1 MRFDVDTLRELAG
14 EKTFA
19 RGLAYLRAG
28 EVQIL
33 SLSPKRVVAQVA
45 GTEDYRTELTGRG
58 DNIDGHCSCPAFR
71 DQGFCK
77 HMVATALAVNAA
89 GDAAEGEAADALA
102 RIRKHLTARTADQL
116 VDMILDL
123 AEQDPNLFR
132 KLDLES
138 ALTQADDAT
147 LEKQLRKAIDAATR
161 TGTYIDYR
169 QAQQWS
175 DGVDSAL
182 DAVEDIASGPRA
194 ALALKL
200 IERAIA
206 RIAAASEAIDD
217 SDGHLGELLGR
228 AYDIHLAAVS
238 ATRPE
243 PLALARDLFT
253 REMEDDPGTFGNV
266 VVDYA
271 EVLGDAGLAEYRRL
285 AEAEWKKLPARPGRG
300 GAAADGMASAH
311 RLIEIL
317 DFFAEQDSDVET
329 RIALRARDLSSP
341 WKYLQLAE
349 FCLSQGRQEEAL
361 RRAEEGLWQFED
373 RNPDERLLFFVTDQ
387 LSKARRN
394 ADAEARLWQAFQKAP
409 SFSIYKQ
416 LRSTGG
422 KPATQRAVEFLEA
435 RLGDKKRDTW
445 RNRPDLLIEILMD
458 EKRFDA
464 AWSILHK
471 FGASEHVKQ
480 MLVSATD
487 VPYPR
492 EALEFY
498 AVQVE
503 RFAASAAY
511 KEAMKVIARMAKLR
525 SAGEQAAFV
534 MELKV
539 RHGRKRNFMKLL
551 AEKA

>member
-1 MRFDVDTLRELAG
+1 M
-14 EKTFA
+14 
-19 RGLAYLRAG
+19 
-28 EVQIL
+28 
-33 SLSPKRVVAQVA
+33 
-45 GTEDYRTELTGRG
+45 
-58 DNIDGHCSCPAFR
+58 
-71 DQGFCK
+71 
-77 HMVATALAVNAA
+77 
-89 GDAAEGEAADALA
+89 
-102 RIRKHLTARTADQL
+102 
-116 VDMILDL
+116 
-123 AEQDPNLFR
+123 
-132 KLDLES
+132 
-138 ALTQADDAT
+138 
-147 LEKQLRKAIDAATR
+147 
-161 TGTYIDYR
+161 
-169 QAQQWS
+169 
-175 DGVDSAL
+175 
-182 DAVEDIASGPRA
+182 
-194 ALALKL
+194 
-200 IERAIA
+200 
-206 RIAAASEAIDD
+206 
-217 SDGHLGELLGR
+217 
-228 AYDIHLAAVS
+228 
-238 ATRPE
+238 
-243 PLALARDLFT
+243 
-253 REMEDDPGTFGNV
+253 
-266 VVDYA
+266 
-271 EVLGDAGLAEYRRL
+271 
-285 AEAEWKKLPARPGRG
+285 
-300 GAAADGMASAH
+300 
-311 RLIEIL
+311 
-317 DFFAEQDSDVET
+317 
-329 RIALRARDLSSP
+329 
-341 WKYLQLAE
+341 
-349 FCLSQGRQEEAL
+349 
-361 RRAEEGLWQFED
+361 
-373 RNPDERLLFFVTDQ
+373 LFFVTDQ